1 MFQAQGVVLSESLAR
16 RGVRPNV
23 HLVQRSDG
31 SASVLP
37 SLCMCSGRCWNLF
50 DVDVVRVWGTCRGSS
65 PGGAEPHQ
73 LRGLMS
79 GGRPPVGSG
88 CGITGVL
95 AEPFGPNQ
103 VGRGSRQDRYMLLGP
118 MLLYGSVPSEAW
130 WAEPRIGSAASGP
143 NLWGGSAEGAYRVA
157 VRWIVALAEPR
168 QSSIASEP
176 NRGMAR

>member
-1 MFQAQGVVLSESLAR
+1 M
-16 RGVRPNV
+16 
-23 HLVQRSDG
+23 
-31 SASVLP
+31 
-37 SLCMCSGRCWNLF
+37 LF
-50 DVDVVRVWGTCRGSS
+50 RS

-118 MLLYGSVPSEAW
+118 MLRYGSVPSGAW

-168 QSSIASEP
+168 LGSVASGP
-176 NRGMAR
+176 NQEMVR